1 MTLQISTKYDLLY
14 EEGALRLFNPLDI
27 GFETYSKSSMCWSGH
42 MCVYKVKNNELYLD
56 RLDINSENKIKINGK
71 EPSRVLSILTYLKD
85 IFCFGFDYT
94 YKNIKLKLNYTGEIL
109 IGKGNVENDFDNDYY
124 YDECL
129 MSPHSYEEVL
139 KLKFKNGKLITV
151 TNISNELDGLRK
163 RIRKKYQNTNQNV
176 EKYEKKKV
184 VNLKSYNDF
193 WE

>member
-1 MTLQISTKYDLLY
+1 
-14 EEGALRLFNPLDI
+14 
-27 GFETYSKSSMCWSGH
+27 